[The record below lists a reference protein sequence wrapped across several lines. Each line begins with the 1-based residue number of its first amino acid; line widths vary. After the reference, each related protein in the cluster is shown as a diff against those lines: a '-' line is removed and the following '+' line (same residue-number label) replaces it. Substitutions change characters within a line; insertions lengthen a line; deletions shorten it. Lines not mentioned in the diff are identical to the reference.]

1 MLKFSKHSKNI
12 VKSLFAQKYGAK
24 NLRDGI
30 EIMGKGWVMWGWK
43 LGEVK
48 LA

>member
-30 EIMGKGWVMWGWK
+30 EIIGRGGVMWGRK

-48 LA
+48 LV